1 MPAKKADRAASKPAR
16 PRAEASNARV
26 KSVSDN
32 SSEIVK
38 EAALLL
44 DDELAAGILAARQV
58 QKRFQAERRVDP
70 ADFKE
75 AVQQLQTHAHEVV
88 NQFSNKISEASS
100 RENVELLQ
108 RLVNNSHD
116 LLDLTVELLNTGAE
130 LADQLAQSPTLQKK
144 DAKPKQDNRSGQ

>member
-1 MPAKKADRAASKPAR
+1 
-16 PRAEASNARV
+16 
-26 KSVSDN
+26 
-32 SSEIVK
+32 
-38 EAALLL
+38 
-44 DDELAAGILAARQV
+44 V

-70 ADFKE
+70 ADFRE

-88 NQFSNKISEASS
+88 NQFSDKISEASS

-144 DAKPKQDNRSGQ
+144 DAKPK

>member
-1 MPAKKADRAASKPAR
+1 MPAKKSNRAGSKPR
-16 PRAEASNARV
+16 PKAEASNARL
-26 KSVSDN
+26 KSVSD
-32 SSEIVK
+32 SSSQIVK
-38 EAALLL
+38 EAASLL
-44 DDELAAGILAARQV
+44 DDELAAGILAAKQV

-88 NQFSNKISEASS
+88 TQFSNKISEASS

-108 RLVNNSHD
+108 KLVNNSHD

-144 DAKPKQDNRSGQ
+144 DAKPK

>member
-1 MPAKKADRAASKPAR
+1 MPAKKADRAGSKPKA
-16 PRAEASNARV
+16 AASNARV

-32 SSEIVK
+32 SSQIVK

-44 DDELAAGILAARQV
+44 DDELAAGILAAKQV

-70 ADFKE
+70 ADFRE

-100 RENVELLQ
+100 RENVEILQ

-130 LADQLAQSPTLQKK
+130 LADQIAQSPTLQKK
-144 DAKPKQDNRSGQ
+144 DAKPK

>member
-1 MPAKKADRAASKPAR
+1 MPAKKAERAASKP
-16 PRAEASNARV
+16 RAEASKARV
-26 KSVSDN
+26 KSVSDS

-44 DDELAAGILAARQV
+44 DDELAAGILAAKQV

-70 ADFKE
+70 ADFRE

-100 RENVELLQ
+100 RENVEILQ

-130 LADQLAQSPTLQKK
+130 LADQLAQSSTLQKK
-144 DAKPKQDNRSGQ
+144 DAKPK

>member
-1 MPAKKADRAASKPAR
+1 MPAKKSKRAGDSKPR
-16 PRAEASNARV
+16 PKAEATKARL
-26 KSVSDN
+26 KSVGE
-32 SSEIVK
+32 SSSQIVK

-44 DDELAAGILAARQV
+44 DDELAAGILAAKQV
-58 QKRFQAERRVDP
+58 QKRFQSERRVDP

-88 NQFSNKISEASS
+88 NQFSSKISEASS

-108 RLVNNSHD
+108 KLVNNSHD

-130 LADQLAQSPTLQKK
+130 LADQLAQSSSPQKK
-144 DAKPKQDNRSGQ
+144 DAKPK

>member
-1 MPAKKADRAASKPAR
+1 MPAKKGNRAGSKPAR

-26 KSVSDN
+26 KSVSD
-32 SSEIVK
+32 SSSQIVK

-44 DDELAAGILAARQV
+44 DDELAAGILAAKQV

-88 NQFSNKISEASS
+88 NQFSEKIAEASS

-130 LADQLAQSPTLQKK
+130 LADQLAQSQTLQKK
-144 DAKPKQDNRSGQ
+144 DAKPK

>member
-1 MPAKKADRAASKPAR
+1 MPAKKGNRAGSKPAR
-16 PRAEASNARV
+16 PKEASNARV

-32 SSEIVK
+32 SSQIVK

-44 DDELAAGILAARQV
+44 DDELAAGILAAKQE
-58 QKRFQAERRVDP
+58 KRFQAERRVDP
-70 ADFKE
+70 ADFRE
-75 AVQQLQTHAHEVV
+75 AVQQLQTQAHEVV

-130 LADQLAQSPTLQKK
+130 LADQLAQSQTLQKK
-144 DAKPKQDNRSGQ
+144 DAKPK

>member
-1 MPAKKADRAASKPAR
+1 MPAKKGNRAASKPDK
-16 PRAEASNARV
+16 PKGGASTERL
-26 KSVSDN
+26 KSVSD
-32 SSEIVK
+32 SSSQIVK

-44 DDELAAGILAARQV
+44 DDELAAGILAAKQV
-58 QKRFQAERRVDP
+58 QKRFRSERRVDP

-88 NQFSNKISEASS
+88 NQFSNKINEASS

-130 LADQLAQSPTLQKK
+130 LADQLAQSPALQKK
-144 DAKPKQDNRSGQ
+144 DAKPK

>member
-1 MPAKKADRAASKPAR
+1 MPAKKGNRAAAKTDR
-16 PRAEASNARV
+16 PKNGGRI
-26 KSVSDN
+26 KSVSD
-32 SSEIVK
+32 SSSQIVK
-38 EAALLL
+38 EAASLL
-44 DDELAAGILAARQV
+44 DDELAAGILAAKQV
-58 QKRFQAERRVDP
+58 QKRFRSERRVNP

-130 LADQLAQSPTLQKK
+130 LADQLAQSNLQKK
-144 DAKPKQDNRSGQ
+144 DVKPK